1 VNQPGWQVS
10 GDALLIDLDGTLVN
24 SHASIAAGWGEWA
37 RRYDVSLATVLDIMP
52 GRNAT
57 AVMRE
62 VRPDLSESV
71 LAQGYATL
79 LASEIAGA
87 WSVTAMPGA
96 RELLDALPPDRWG
109 LVTTCTR
116 ELAKARLRA
125 AGLPM
130 PRVLI
135 GGEAVSVSKPD
146 PAGYLAAAEWLG
158 IAPDRS
164 LVIEDAPAGVAAG
177 LAAGMRVIAVPPAAA
192 GPAGAGC
199 LTIPGLD
206 HLDVSDRDGS
216 ITLRYNMSRTIH
228 GARYCA
234 HGAGSAG

>member
-1 VNQPGWQVS
+1 MITALGWEIT
-10 GDALLIDLDGTLVN
+10 GDALLIDLDGTLVD
-24 SHASIAAGWGEWA
+24 SHASIAAGWGDWA
-37 RRYDVSLATVLDIMP
+37 RRYEVDLATVLDIMP

-62 VRPDLSESV
+62 VRPDLAESV
-71 LAQGYATL
+71 LAQEYGTL
-79 LASEIAGA
+79 LASEIADA
-87 WSVTAMPGA
+87 PSVTAMPGA
-96 RELLDALPPDRWG
+96 RELLDALPPDRWA

-130 PRVLI
+130 PEVLI

-158 IAPDRS
+158 IAPARAV
-164 LVIEDAPAGVAAG
+164 VIEDAPAGVAAG

-192 GPAGAGC
+192 GPSGINC

-206 HLDVSDRDGS
+206 HLDIDDGKLP
-216 ITLRYNMSRTIH
+216 ITLRYRIPRNH
-228 GARYCA
+228 P
-234 HGAGSAG
+234 